1 MHEVSLVRALL
12 SQVGQIVDQHNATT
26 ATGID
31 LEIGPLS
38 GVEVTLVQTAFVEL
52 VEGTR
57 FAGATLSIQEVPLA
71 IECLECGCE
80 SNLPGFVF
88 RCVEC
93 DSGRVQVI
101 RGDELRLLSVT
112 VEEPV
117 HA

>member
-1 MHEVSLVRALL
+1 MHEVSVVRTLL
-12 SQVGQIVDQHNATT
+12 AQVGQIVDQHNATK
-26 ATGID
+26 ATGIE

-38 GVEVTLVQTAFVEL
+38 GVEVELVRIAFADL

-57 FAGATLSIQEVPLA
+57 FAGATLSIQQVPLA

-80 SNLPGFVF
+80 SNLPKFVF
-88 RCVEC
+88 RCVQC

-112 VEEPV
+112 VEDPV
-117 HA
+117 HV